1 MKVPMKKKIVLNYND
16 FGRINERLN
25 HCFMYKFIT
34 CLIFHQY
41 LRYFKSIKIFF
52 LRINNFKINKKATR
66 KMSNDVVLMLLLLTL
81 EYFLSS
87 DLFNICK
94 KRRWFFHTE
103 SKQLFKVGYRPFPNC
118 QYRLGN
124 DLNSENI

>member
-66 KMSNDVVLMLLLLTL
+66 KMSKDVVLMLLLLTL
-81 EYFLSS
+81 LNTFIEYFLSS

-94 KRRWFFHTE
+94 KDAGF
-103 SKQLFKVGYRPFPNC
+103 SILKVNNYSRSAIDLSRIANID
-118 QYRLGN
+118 LGM
-124 DLNSENI
+124 I

>member
-66 KMSNDVVLMLLLLTL
+66 KMSKDVVLMLLLLTL

-94 KRRWFFHTE
+94 KDAGF
-103 SKQLFKVGYRPFPNC
+103 SILKVNNYSRSAIDLSRIANID
-118 QYRLGN
+118 LGM
-124 DLNSENI
+124 I

>member
-52 LRINNFKINKKATR
+52 LRINNFKINKKNVKGR
-66 KMSNDVVLMLLLLTL
+66 CSNAFIVDFGIL
-81 EYFLSS
+81 
-87 DLFNICK
+87 
-94 KRRWFFHTE
+94 
-103 SKQLFKVGYRPFPNC
+103 SKQ
-118 QYRLGN
+118 
-124 DLNSENI
+124 

>member
-66 KMSNDVVLMLLLLTL
+66 KMSKDVVLMLLLLTL
-81 EYFLSS
+81 LNTFIEYFLSS

-94 KRRWFFHTE
+94 KDDGF
-103 SKQLFKVGYRPFPNC
+103 SILKVNNYSRSAIDLSRIANID
-118 QYRLGN
+118 LGM
-124 DLNSENI
+124 I